1 MLKISLTLHG
11 VFWLK
16 PGENEQ
22 KSALSAHFEFWK
34 LNVGKING
42 STYSF
47 FAKELGKQKQDYDAA
62 KTNTNKSI

>member
-16 PGENEQ
+16 PGEDE
-22 KSALSAHFEFWK
+22 LSAHFELWK

-42 STYSF
+42 STYRF